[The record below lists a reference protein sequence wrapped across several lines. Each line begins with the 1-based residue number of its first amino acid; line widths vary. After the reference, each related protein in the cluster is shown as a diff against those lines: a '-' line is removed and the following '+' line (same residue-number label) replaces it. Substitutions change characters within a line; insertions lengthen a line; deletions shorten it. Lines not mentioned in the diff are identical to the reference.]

1 MVGTSVLLRI
11 NGVMATGCPTGG
23 AWYYL
28 DPPARCTP
36 AGFQMG
42 SRTVHDER
50 QRRHDDRMGADQ
62 APGTTA
68 SGQTATGWQQIGGT
82 WYYFGTG
89 GDMYTGGHWIGWRW
103 YTFGSDG
110 RWLG

>member
-1 MVGTSVLLRI
+1 MV
-11 NGVMATGCPTGG
+11 
-23 AWYYL
+23 
-28 DPPARCTP
+28 
-36 AGFQMG
+36 
-42 SRTVHDER
+42 
-50 QRRHDDRMGADQ
+50 
-62 APGTTA
+62 
-68 SGQTATGWQQIGGT
+68 TGWQQIGGV

>member
-1 MVGTSVLLRI
+1 MHGVGSDPRARRREVVPASGDTLPAGDHLAVGTKVVPGVADLLL
-11 NGVMATGCPTGG
+11 TGWQNVG

-28 DPPARCTP
+28 AP
-36 AGFQMG
+36 
-42 SRTVHDER
+42 S
-50 QRRHDDRMGADQ
+50 GAML
-62 APGTTA
+62 
-68 SGQTATGWQQIGGT
+68 TGWQQIGGT